1 MYNNRIDYFDSL
13 PDRELVALLL
23 ANDPEVIEYVFFHR
37 CNGMFAHIIHSVLKM
52 QVKKEELVSEFY
64 LHVSKKNW
72 EALRA
77 FEFRSSLNTY
87 LTQIAVKFFL
97 KKRAS
102 QTKLVVVEPQ
112 LMVETLKNET
122 DDFDVFKEMSHLE
135 LYKAI
140 ERLSNP
146 RERCT
151 MFAVL
156 AGKSAKEIAEDLNCT
171 VIAVYDLIKK
181 AKKELKK
188 LLKDKEQ

>member
-1 MYNNRIDYFDSL
+1 MNKNRINYFDSL
-13 PDRELVALLL
+13 PDQELVALLL
-23 ANDPEVIEYVFFHR
+23 ANDPETIEYVFFHR
-37 CNGMFAHIIHSVLKM
+37 CNAMFAYIVDSVFHS
-52 QVKKEELVSEFY
+52 QVNKKELISEFY
-64 LHVSKKNW
+64 LHVSKNNW
-72 EALRA
+72 EALRT

-87 LTQIAVKFFL
+87 LTRIAVRFFL

-112 LMVETLKNET
+112 LIEETLKNET
-122 DDFDVFKEMSHLE
+122 DDFDVFKEMSRWE

-140 ERLSNP
+140 ERLPNP
-146 RERCT
+146 RERYT

-171 VIAVYDLIKK
+171 VMAVYDLIKK